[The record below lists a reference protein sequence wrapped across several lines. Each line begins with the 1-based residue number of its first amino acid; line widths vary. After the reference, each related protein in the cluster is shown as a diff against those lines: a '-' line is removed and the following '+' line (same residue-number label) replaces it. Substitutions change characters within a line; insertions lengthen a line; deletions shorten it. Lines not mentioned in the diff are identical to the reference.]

1 MEIDMSVENIT
12 PYFHEQFL
20 SINFAFLAQKKN
32 KEAIIF
38 KSKRGDSPW
47 RSAIISPLMSARA
60 VFQSNFSSK
69 HVSYF
74 AIS

>member
-1 MEIDMSVENIT
+1 MQNIT
-12 PYFHEQFL
+12 RYFGEQLL
-20 SINFAFLAQKKN
+20 SIDFTFLAQKKN

-38 KSKRGDSPW
+38 KSKGGDSPR

-60 VFQSNFSSK
+60 VFQRNFSSK